1 MKTNCTLVFDIG
13 KTNQKYFVFD
23 ENHSVLDKGQTN
35 IPTIV
40 DEDEHPAED
49 IREIVQWMKS
59 NFERLLNSDLFE
71 IKNANISGHGATFVH
86 LDSGGEVVTPVYDY
100 HKPVEENTFDSFYH
114 KYGPE
119 ANFSTQTGSKNA
131 GMLNSGKQIYWLKT
145 KRPELFKK
153 VKHSLHL
160 PQYLS
165 YAFTGKMFSEYSSIG
180 CHTDL
185 WDFEKQQYHRWI
197 LKEGIIDL
205 FPPIAKANETVSVE
219 LAGKKI
225 NFGIGIHD
233 SSAALLNYLKK
244 STSPFLLISTGTW
257 CITFNPFANDSAFN
271 ETEINNGATAYMK
284 IDGSVVKTSRLFMGQ
299 EHKIQVTKL
308 ISQFEKPELYHRN
321 LKFNNQIFN
330 SIKEKQTNHF
340 RWEYLDLKDCPEQ
353 EDLNFNSFEEAYHQ
367 LMTELMS
374 LLEEKILILYDEP
387 PKTFFVD
394 GGFSDNDIFLK
405 LLKIKFYNQV
415 IVSKPEAYGS
425 SLGAAIVMGSII

>member
-1 MKTNCTLVFDIG
+1 MKTNCTLIFDIG

-23 ENHSVLDKGQTN
+23 QNQGVLDKGQTN
-35 IPTIV
+35 IPTIE
-40 DEDEHPAED
+40 DEDGHPAED
-49 IREIVQWMKS
+49 IREIVQWMKT
-59 NFERLLNSDLFE
+59 NFDRLLNSDLFE
-71 IKNANISGHGATFVH
+71 IKNTNISGHGAAFVH
-86 LDSGGEVVTPVYDY
+86 LDSEGAVVTHVYDY
-100 HKPVEENTFDSFYH
+100 HKPIEENTFDSFYQ

-119 ANFSTQTGSKNA
+119 SKFSTQTGSKNVE
-131 GMLNSGKQIYWLKT
+131 MLNSGKQIYWLKT

-165 YAFTGKMFSEYSSIG
+165 YVFTGKMFSEYSSIG

-185 WDFEKQQYHRWI
+185 WDFEKQQYHRWVF
-197 LKEGIIDL
+197 KEEIIDL
-205 FPPIAKANETVSVE
+205 LPPIARANETVLFE

-233 SSAALLNYLKK
+233 SSAALLPYLIK
-244 STSPFLLISTGTW
+244 STSSFLLISTGTW
-257 CITFNPFANDSAFN
+257 CITFNPFANDSVFSQA
-271 ETEINNGATAYMK
+271 EINNGAIAYMK
-284 IDGSVVKTSRLFMGQ
+284 IDGSIVKTSRLFLGQ
-299 EHKIQVTKL
+299 EHEIQVTKL
-308 ISQFEKPELYHRN
+308 IYQFEKSEFYHRN

-330 SIKEKQTNHF
+330 AIKEKETNHF
-340 RWEYLDLKDCPEQ
+340 RWEYLDVKYCPEQ

-367 LMTELMS
+367 LMIELLN

-405 LLKIKFYNQV
+405 LLKIKFYNQ
-415 IVSKPEAYGS
+415 IIESKPEAYGS

>member
-23 ENHSVLDKGQTN
+23 ENRGVLDKGQTN

-49 IREIVQWMKS
+49 IKEIVQWMTT

-86 LDSGGEVVTPVYDY
+86 LDSEGEVVTPVYDY
-100 HKPVEENTFDSFYH
+100 HKPIEENTFDSFYH

-119 ANFSTQTGSKNA
+119 ANFSTQTGSKNVE
-131 GMLNSGKQIYWLKT
+131 MLNSGKQIYWLKT
-145 KRPELFKK
+145 KRPELFEK
-153 VKHSLHL
+153 VKYSLHL

-165 YAFTGKMFSEYSSIG
+165 YVFTGKMFSEYSSIG

-185 WDFEKQQYHRWI
+185 WDFEKQQYHQWV

-205 FPPIAKANETVSVE
+205 LPPIARANETVSSDFS
-219 LAGKKI
+219 GKKI

-233 SSAALLNYLKK
+233 SSAALLPYFKK
-244 STSPFLLISTGTW
+244 SEATFLLISTGTW
-257 CITFNPFANDSAFN
+257 CITFNPFVSNSVFSPA
-271 ETEINNGATAYMK
+271 EINNGAIAYMK
-284 IDGSVVKTSRLFMGQ
+284 IDGSIVKTSRLFMGQ
-299 EHKIQVTKL
+299 EHKIQVKKL

-330 SIKEKQTNHF
+330 SIKEKETNHF

>member
-1 MKTNCTLVFDIG
+1 
-13 KTNQKYFVFD
+13 
-23 ENHSVLDKGQTN
+23 
-35 IPTIV
+35 
-40 DEDEHPAED
+40 
-49 IREIVQWMKS
+49 
-59 NFERLLNSDLFE
+59 
-71 IKNANISGHGATFVH
+71 
-86 LDSGGEVVTPVYDY
+86 
-100 HKPVEENTFDSFYH
+100 
-114 KYGPE
+114 
-119 ANFSTQTGSKNA
+119 
-131 GMLNSGKQIYWLKT
+131 MLNSGKQIYWLKT
-145 KRPELFKK
+145 KRPELFEK

-165 YAFTGKMFSEYSSIG
+165 YVFTGKMFSEYSSIG

-185 WDFEKQQYHRWI
+185 WDFEKQQYHQWV

-205 FPPIAKANETVSVE
+205 LPPIARANETVS
-219 LAGKKI
+219 LNFSGKKI

-233 SSAALLNYLKK
+233 SSAALLPYFKK
-244 STSPFLLISTGTW
+244 SESTFLLISTGTW
-257 CITFNPFANDSAFN
+257 CITFNPFVSNSVFSPA
-271 ETEINNGATAYMK
+271 EINNGAIAYMK
-284 IDGSVVKTSRLFMGQ
+284 IDGSIVKTSRLFMGQ
-299 EHKIQVTKL
+299 EHKIQVKKL

-321 LKFNNQIFN
+321 LKFNNHIFN

>member
-1 MKTNCTLVFDIG
+1 MKTNCTLIFDIG

-23 ENHSVLDKGQTN
+23 QNQWVIDKGQTN
-35 IPTIV
+35 IPIIE
-40 DEDEHPAED
+40 DEDGHPAED
-49 IREIVQWMKS
+49 IREIVQWMKT
-59 NFERLLNSDLFE
+59 NFDRLLNSDLFE
-71 IKNANISGHGATFVH
+71 IKNANISGHGAAFVH
-86 LDSGGEVVTPVYDY
+86 LDSEGAVVTPVYDY
-100 HKPVEENTFDSFYH
+100 HKPIEENTFDSFYQ

-119 ANFSTQTGSKNA
+119 SKFSIQTGSKNVE
-131 GMLNSGKQIYWLKT
+131 MLNSGKQIYWLKT

-165 YAFTGKMFSEYSSIG
+165 YVFTGKMFSEYSSIG

-185 WDFEKQQYHRWI
+185 WDFEKQQYHRWVF
-197 LKEGIIDL
+197 KEEIIDL
-205 FPPIAKANETVSVE
+205 LPPIARANETVSFE

-233 SSAALLNYLKK
+233 SSAALLPYLIK
-244 STSPFLLISTGTW
+244 STSSFLLISTGTW
-257 CITFNPFANDSAFN
+257 CITFNPFANDSVFSQA
-271 ETEINNGATAYMK
+271 EINNGAIAYMK
-284 IDGSVVKTSRLFMGQ
+284 IDGSIVKTSRLFLGQ
-299 EHKIQVTKL
+299 EHEIQVTKL
-308 ISQFEKPELYHRN
+308 IYQFKKSEFYHRN
-321 LKFNNQIFN
+321 LKFNNQTFIA
-330 SIKEKQTNHF
+330 IKEKKTNHF
-340 RWEYLDLKDCPEQ
+340 RWEYLDVKYCPEQ

-367 LMTELMS
+367 LMIELVN

-405 LLKIKFYNQV
+405 LLKIKFYNQ
-415 IVSKPEAYGS
+415 IIESKPEAYGS

>member
-23 ENHSVLDKGQTN
+23 ENRGVLDKGQTN

-49 IREIVQWMKS
+49 IKEIVQWMTT

-86 LDSGGEVVTPVYDY
+86 LDSEGEVVTPVYDY
-100 HKPVEENTFDSFYH
+100 HKPIEENTFDSFYH

-119 ANFSTQTGSKNA
+119 ANFSTQTGSKNVE
-131 GMLNSGKQIYWLKT
+131 MLNSGKQIYWLKT
-145 KRPELFKK
+145 KRPELFEK

-165 YAFTGKMFSEYSSIG
+165 YVFTGKMFSEYSSIG

-185 WDFEKQQYHRWI
+185 WDFEKQQYHQWV

-205 FPPIAKANETVSVE
+205 LPPIARANETVS
-219 LAGKKI
+219 LDFSGKKI

-233 SSAALLNYLKK
+233 SSAALLPYFKK
-244 STSPFLLISTGTW
+244 SEATFLLISTGTW
-257 CITFNPFANDSAFN
+257 CITFNPFVSNSVFSQA
-271 ETEINNGATAYMK
+271 EINNGAIAYMK
-284 IDGSVVKTSRLFMGQ
+284 IDGSIVKTSRLFMGQ
-299 EHKIQVTKL
+299 EHKIQVKKL

-321 LKFNNQIFN
+321 LKFNNPIFN
-330 SIKEKQTNHF
+330 SIKEKETNHF

-353 EDLNFNSFEEAYHQ
+353 EDLNFNSFEESYHQ

-374 LLEEKILILYDEP
+374 LLEEKILILYNEP

-394 GGFSDNDIFLK
+394 GGFSNNDVFLK

-425 SLGAAIVMGSII
+425 SLGAAIIMGSII